1 MKFLIIG
8 VLCLA
13 VVFGFAFWKYSPSL
27 FEKEAVPNVSPNI
40 QIWGFE
46 EDEPLLKLA
55 IAEYKKVK
63 PEATVTFVKQSKLNY
78 RSRVQTLIASGK
90 GPDIFVLHN
99 SWTQM
104 FLQTNSISA
113 MPGLVMSVG
122 DYNKSFYPIAKQN
135 FVSDKDIY
143 GISRGVDGL
152 VLYYNEDT
160 LKAAGVIV
168 PQNWA
173 QFVSAAVR
181 TTVVDGSGVI
191 RNAGAGIG
199 TTNNVEF
206 WPEILGLLFNQEPG
220 ASLVQ
225 PNTEAGVRVLT
236 FYTDFV
242 KTGDKKVWDANLPSD
257 TQMFANGLL
266 TFYFAPASKAAEIKR
281 LNPSLNFKT
290 TRVPQLPGKDIG
302 WGSYWGYT
310 VSSKSQSPKASWE
323 FLNFYTSDKMQQLLF
338 AKEVELRGVGTAYS
352 RVDLKKNLSD
362 DPILGA
368 VVNQA
373 PIFTS
378 WYLNS
383 GTEDQ
388 GINDEMIDNYKQAVD
403 GVNRGQ
409 NPISLL
415 QATASR
421 VEQILSKYTAQSI
434 SPPASQ

>member
-1 MKFLIIG
+1 MKIVVIV
-8 VLCLA
+8 VLALA
-13 VVFGFAFWKYSPSL
+13 VVLGFGFWKYAPSL
-27 FEKEAVPNVSPNI
+27 FEKQDVPDIPPNI
-40 QIWGFE
+40 QVWGFE
-46 EDEPLLKLA
+46 EDEPLFKLA
-55 IAEYKKVK
+55 IDEYKKVK
-63 PEATVTFVKQSKLNY
+63 PEATVTFVKQSRLNY
-78 RSRVQTLIASGK
+78 RSRVQTLIGSDK
-90 GPDIFVLHN
+90 GPDIFTLHN

-104 FLQTNSISA
+104 FLQTNSITP
-113 MPGLVMSVG
+113 MPGSVMNLG
-122 DYNKSFYPIAKQN
+122 DYSKNFYPIAKES
-135 FVSDKDIY
+135 FASDKDVY

-168 PQNWA
+168 PENWA

-181 TTVVDGSGVI
+181 TTVVDSSGII

-220 ASLVQ
+220 ASLTQ
-225 PNTEAGVRVLT
+225 PNTESGARVLT

-266 TFYFAPASKAAEIKR
+266 TFYFAPSSKAAEIKR

-290 TRVPQLPGKDIG
+290 TRVPQLPGKDVG
-302 WGSYWGYT
+302 WGSFWGYT
-310 VSSKSQSPKASWE
+310 VSSKSKFPKSSWE
-323 FLNFYTSDKMQQLLF
+323 FLDFYTSDKMQQLLF
-338 AKEVELRGVGTAYS
+338 AKEVELRGVGAPYS

-373 PIFTS
+373 PVFTT

-383 GTEDQ
+383 GTADQ
-388 GINDEMIDNYKQAVD
+388 GINDEMINNYKQAVD
-403 GVNRGQ
+403 GVNNGQ

-421 VEQILSKYTAQSI
+421 VEQIIAKYTAQPTA
-434 SPPASQ
+434 PPVQQ

>member
-1 MKFLIIG
+1 MKFVVIG
-8 VLCLA
+8 VLCLS
-13 VVFGFAFWKYSPSL
+13 VLLGFAFWKYAPSL
-27 FEKEAVPNVSPNI
+27 FEKEEIPQIPPNI
-40 QIWGFE
+40 QVWGFE
-46 EDEPLLKLA
+46 EDEPLFKLA

-63 PEATVTFVKQSKLNY
+63 SEATVTFVKQTKLNY
-78 RSRVQTLIASGK
+78 RSRTQTLIGSNK

-99 SWTQM
+99 SWTGM
-104 FLQTNSISA
+104 FLQTNSMASIPDS
-113 MPGLVMSVG
+113 VMSVG
-122 DYNKSFYPIAKQN
+122 DYSKNFYPIAKQS
-135 FVSDKDIY
+135 FVGDKNIY
-143 GISRGVDGL
+143 GISRGIDGL

-168 PQNWA
+168 PENWA

-181 TTVVDGSGVI
+181 TTVVDSSGII
-191 RNAGAGIG
+191 RNAGAGVG

-206 WPEILGLLFNQEPG
+206 WSEILGLLFNQEPG
-220 ASLVQ
+220 ASLAQ
-225 PNTEAGVRVLT
+225 PNTESGVRVLT

-242 KTGDKKVWDANLPSD
+242 KNGDKKVWDANLPSD

-266 TFYFAPASKAAEIKR
+266 TFYFAPSSKAAEIKKI
-281 LNPSLNFKT
+281 NPSLKFKT
-290 TRVPQLPGKDIG
+290 TRVPQLSGKDVG

-310 VSSKSQSPKASWE
+310 VSAKSRFSKDAWE
-323 FLNFYTSDKMQQLLF
+323 FLNFYTSNKMQQLLF
-338 AKEVELRGVGTAYS
+338 AKEVELKGIGTPYS
-352 RVDLKKNLSD
+352 RIDLKKNISD

-373 PIFTS
+373 PVFTT

-388 GINDEMIDNYKQAVD
+388 GINDEMIDNFKQAVD

-409 NPISLL
+409 NPTSLL

-421 VEQILSKYTAQSI
+421 VEQILSKYTAQTPA
-434 SPPASQ
+434 PPIQQ